1 MPGSHRDPTE
11 HPMTTTRPLPHPATT
26 LALALA
32 LAPTGF
38 APAHAATWCV
48 DDSNEL
54 QATLQAAVAN
64 SEDDV
69 VRLEAGIYRSTSPD
83 GFVASNFSSQA
94 FDLEISGGW
103 GPGCLLRLAG
113 LRSTIDGELQR
124 PGLSLNGTL
133 DVRGQ
138 LAIRNIQFL
147 RGLSTNPNRAGGLT
161 VNRGYDIVIESNL
174 FRQNTLVH
182 PNSAASG
189 GLYAL
194 SEGAIVVRGNLF
206 VDNDADSPPNTA
218 AGAASVACY
227 SLSASASFNNNTA
240 TGNTADVG
248 SAADIGGVRVFGLAN
263 CSWSLAN
270 NILWDNAGLDL
281 ALDVAGVDLRS
292 NDIDDRGGSQP
303 PATMTGNLRVDPRF
317 VSATNRRLQ
326 RGSPL
331 VDAGINGPAGGLPAS
346 SFDGGPRVVAAVVD
360 IGAYELDVLMDDGFD
375 LSDFGR

>member
-1 MPGSHRDPTE
+1 
-11 HPMTTTRPLPHPATT
+11 
-26 LALALA
+26 
-32 LAPTGF
+32 
-38 APAHAATWCV
+38 
-48 DDSNEL
+48 
-54 QATLQAAVAN
+54 
-64 SEDDV
+64 
-69 VRLEAGIYRSTSPD
+69 
-83 GFVASNFSSQA
+83 
-94 FDLEISGGW
+94 
-103 GPGCLLRLAG
+103 LRLAG